1 MADQTDLMDV
11 AVDSAVAAFDVF
23 VAGETEDGSR
33 LLTFDPRTPVSATVV
48 WREGAP
54 DALLTVAQAEAETPG
69 IAWYALPPPAVAP
82 RTAAAEAPPE
92 DAVPVEAP
100 KVDEALVARQ
110 QATLDEVEERIG
122 EIEGRIAA
130 VMLRSM
136 TDDLFDDDEPE
147 VAADDEAKTA
157 SAGFVEPLGLVLARL
172 AALGE
177 PGNEAVEVRI
187 EELSGRLDALE
198 AAVADL
204 LADSG
209 PDEDL
214 DLPDPTATTV
224 DETLPRDEQGGG
236 HIAAAGRPKP
246 RPFDPSKFG
255 PGRPVDADGDGF
267 VYDGTIRQRPALPPL
282 PKGNGLAIRAPG
294 EWDDRV
300 RTPVREKAGR
310 SRGQWV
316 EVQESDHTLALPDG
330 RRVSVNVSGESAR
343 RNVLSAPTVST
354 GRKGEGIE
362 VRGRARTGEA
372 TWMLVDGDQT
382 FHGKVRTSSDHLV
395 ADELAMQP
403 DEPLEHFRERAKKWA
418 VDRATKRYPFSVG
431 DTVDEGGRRW
441 TVTGYTES
449 GNPLVRPIDSTSGKS
464 RAMLADKLIKVVD
477 PDDVV
482 EPGKPDG
489 LALRPP
495 PAFDV
500 DAFVADHPRQPGEN
514 FFDWQG
520 RIVADL
526 PPQLQSDVLF
536 KTREVYPPSKF
547 IADGIARWQTEHG
560 LPPLPDNLID
570 TPVDLEEA
578 DDVARFFEGAP
589 DMSDDPDVR
598 AAYEDFKA
606 QSAEQWD
613 FMTRPESE
621 GGMGITVDFTDQV
634 DPYATA
640 EEQRN
645 DLEQNHHLTI
655 QSGLGGDHSGTMT
668 QEEYDRFRAVHDV
681 FGHAGIGSGFDRHG
695 EYEAWLVH
703 AAMYRGQG
711 RRAMSTEY
719 HGVNSA
725 MWTGA
730 PGSPGTGKSVLL
742 PDEFGEPP
750 WLRADKLGGYSD
762 SYLLQLWYSKDQTP
776 QLRAELVSRGILPKA
791 AAVDDVDDV
800 DDGSQPDSSDPVDR
814 LIELLGL
821 TDKFAALFDTLPL
834 HELPED
840 EDR

>member
-1 MADQTDLMDV
+1 MADQTDLMDA

-54 DALLTVAQAEAETPG
+54 DALLTVAQVEQETPG
-69 IAWYALPPPAVAP
+69 IVWYALPPPAVAP
-82 RTAAAEAPPE
+82 RTAAADAPPE
-92 DAVPVEAP
+92 DAAPVEAP

-122 EIEGRIAA
+122 EIEGRVAA

-136 TDDLFDDDEPE
+136 TDELFDGDEPE

-177 PGNEAVEVRI
+177 PGNEDVQVRI

-224 DETLPRDEQGGG
+224 DETLPSDEQGGG

-246 RPFDPSKFG
+246 RPFDPSKFR

-282 PKGNGLAIRAPG
+282 PR
-294 EWDDRV
+294 
-300 RTPVREKAGR
+300 
-310 SRGQWV
+310 
-316 EVQESDHTLALPDG
+316 
-330 RRVSVNVSGESAR
+330 
-343 RNVLSAPTVST
+343 
-354 GRKGEGIE
+354 
-362 VRGRARTGEA
+362 
-372 TWMLVDGDQT
+372 
-382 FHGKVRTSSDHLV
+382 
-395 ADELAMQP
+395 
-403 DEPLEHFRERAKKWA
+403 
-418 VDRATKRYPFSVG
+418 
-431 DTVDEGGRRW
+431 
-441 TVTGYTES
+441 VTG
-449 GNPLVRPIDSTSGKS
+449 
-464 RAMLADKLIKVVD
+464 
-477 PDDVV
+477 
-482 EPGKPDG
+482 DG

-495 PAFDV
+495 PGFDV
-500 DAFVADHPRQPGEN
+500 DGFVADHPRQPGEN

-547 IADGIARWQTEHG
+547 IADGIDRWQTEHG
-560 LPPLPDNLID
+560 LPPLPDDLID

-578 DDVARFFEGAP
+578 DDVARFFENAP
-589 DMSDDPDVR
+589 DMSADPDVR

>member
-23 VAGETEDGSR
+23 VAGEAEDGSR

-54 DALLTVAQAEAETPG
+54 DALLTVTQAEQETPG
-69 IAWYALPPPAVAP
+69 IVWYALPPPAVAP
-82 RTAAAEAPPE
+82 RTAAADAPPE
-92 DAVPVEAP
+92 DAAPVEAP
-100 KVDEALVARQ
+100 KVDDALVARQ

-136 TDDLFDDDEPE
+136 TDELFDGDEPE
-147 VAADDEAKTA
+147 ADDDDEAKTA

-177 PGNEAVEVRI
+177 PGNEDVQVRI

-224 DETLPRDEQGGG
+224 DETLPSDEQGGG

-246 RPFDPSKFG
+246 RPFDPSKFR

-282 PKGNGLAIRAPG
+282 PR
-294 EWDDRV
+294 
-300 RTPVREKAGR
+300 
-310 SRGQWV
+310 
-316 EVQESDHTLALPDG
+316 
-330 RRVSVNVSGESAR
+330 
-343 RNVLSAPTVST
+343 
-354 GRKGEGIE
+354 
-362 VRGRARTGEA
+362 
-372 TWMLVDGDQT
+372 
-382 FHGKVRTSSDHLV
+382 
-395 ADELAMQP
+395 
-403 DEPLEHFRERAKKWA
+403 
-418 VDRATKRYPFSVG
+418 
-431 DTVDEGGRRW
+431 
-441 TVTGYTES
+441 VTG
-449 GNPLVRPIDSTSGKS
+449 
-464 RAMLADKLIKVVD
+464 
-477 PDDVV
+477 
-482 EPGKPDG
+482 DG

-495 PAFDV
+495 PGFDV
-500 DAFVADHPRQPGEN
+500 DGFVADHPRQPGEN

-547 IADGIARWQTEHG
+547 IADGIDRWQTEHG
-560 LPPLPDNLID
+560 LPPLPDDLID

-578 DDVARFFEGAP
+578 DEVARFFENAP
-589 DMSDDPDVR
+589 DMSADPDVR

-621 GGMGITVDFTDQV
+621 GGMGITVDFTDEV

>member
-54 DALLTVAQAEAETPG
+54 DALLTVAQVEQETPG
-69 IAWYALPPPAVAP
+69 IVWYALPPPAVAP

-246 RPFDPSKFG
+246 RPFDPSKFR

-282 PKGNGLAIRAPG
+282 PR
-294 EWDDRV
+294 
-300 RTPVREKAGR
+300 
-310 SRGQWV
+310 
-316 EVQESDHTLALPDG
+316 
-330 RRVSVNVSGESAR
+330 
-343 RNVLSAPTVST
+343 
-354 GRKGEGIE
+354 
-362 VRGRARTGEA
+362 
-372 TWMLVDGDQT
+372 
-382 FHGKVRTSSDHLV
+382 
-395 ADELAMQP
+395 
-403 DEPLEHFRERAKKWA
+403 
-418 VDRATKRYPFSVG
+418 
-431 DTVDEGGRRW
+431 
-441 TVTGYTES
+441 VTG
-449 GNPLVRPIDSTSGKS
+449 
-464 RAMLADKLIKVVD
+464 
-477 PDDVV
+477 
-482 EPGKPDG
+482 DG

-495 PAFDV
+495 PGFDV
-500 DAFVADHPRQPGEN
+500 DGFVADHPRQPGEN

-547 IADGIARWQTEHG
+547 IADGIDRWQTEHG
-560 LPPLPDNLID
+560 LPPLPDDLID

-578 DDVARFFEGAP
+578 DEVARFFENAP
-589 DMSDDPDVR
+589 DMSADPDVR

-621 GGMGITVDFTDQV
+621 GGMGITVDFTDEV

-668 QEEYDRFRAVHDV
+668 QDEYDRFRAVHDV

>member
-54 DALLTVAQAEAETPG
+54 DALLTVAQVEQETPG
-69 IAWYALPPPAVAP
+69 IVWYALPPPAVAP
-82 RTAAAEAPPE
+82 RTAAADAPPE
-92 DAVPVEAP
+92 DAAPVEAP

-136 TDDLFDDDEPE
+136 TDELFDGDEPE
-147 VAADDEAKTA
+147 ADDDDEAKTA

-177 PGNEAVEVRI
+177 PGNEDVQVRI

-224 DETLPRDEQGGG
+224 DETLPSDEQGGG

-246 RPFDPSKFG
+246 RPFDPSKFR

-282 PKGNGLAIRAPG
+282 PR
-294 EWDDRV
+294 
-300 RTPVREKAGR
+300 
-310 SRGQWV
+310 
-316 EVQESDHTLALPDG
+316 
-330 RRVSVNVSGESAR
+330 
-343 RNVLSAPTVST
+343 
-354 GRKGEGIE
+354 
-362 VRGRARTGEA
+362 
-372 TWMLVDGDQT
+372 
-382 FHGKVRTSSDHLV
+382 
-395 ADELAMQP
+395 
-403 DEPLEHFRERAKKWA
+403 
-418 VDRATKRYPFSVG
+418 
-431 DTVDEGGRRW
+431 
-441 TVTGYTES
+441 VTG
-449 GNPLVRPIDSTSGKS
+449 
-464 RAMLADKLIKVVD
+464 
-477 PDDVV
+477 
-482 EPGKPDG
+482 DG

-495 PAFDV
+495 PGFDV
-500 DAFVADHPRQPGEN
+500 DGFVADHPRQPGEN

-547 IADGIARWQTEHG
+547 IADGIDRWQTEHG
-560 LPPLPDNLID
+560 LPPLPDDLID

-578 DDVARFFEGAP
+578 DEVARFFENAP
-589 DMSDDPDVR
+589 DMSADPDVR

>member
-54 DALLTVAQAEAETPG
+54 DALLTVAQVEQETPG
-69 IAWYALPPPAVAP
+69 IVWYALPPPAVAP
-82 RTAAAEAPPE
+82 RTAAADAPPE
-92 DAVPVEAP
+92 DAAPVEAP
-100 KVDEALVARQ
+100 KVDDALVARQ

-136 TDDLFDDDEPE
+136 TDELFDGDEPE
-147 VAADDEAKTA
+147 ADDDDEAKTA

-177 PGNEAVEVRI
+177 PGNEDVQVRI

-224 DETLPRDEQGGG
+224 DETLPSDEQGGG

-246 RPFDPSKFG
+246 RPFDPSKFR

-282 PKGNGLAIRAPG
+282 PR
-294 EWDDRV
+294 
-300 RTPVREKAGR
+300 
-310 SRGQWV
+310 
-316 EVQESDHTLALPDG
+316 
-330 RRVSVNVSGESAR
+330 
-343 RNVLSAPTVST
+343 
-354 GRKGEGIE
+354 
-362 VRGRARTGEA
+362 
-372 TWMLVDGDQT
+372 
-382 FHGKVRTSSDHLV
+382 
-395 ADELAMQP
+395 
-403 DEPLEHFRERAKKWA
+403 
-418 VDRATKRYPFSVG
+418 
-431 DTVDEGGRRW
+431 
-441 TVTGYTES
+441 VTG
-449 GNPLVRPIDSTSGKS
+449 
-464 RAMLADKLIKVVD
+464 
-477 PDDVV
+477 
-482 EPGKPDG
+482 DG

-495 PAFDV
+495 PGFDV
-500 DAFVADHPRQPGEN
+500 DGFVADHPRQPGEN

-547 IADGIARWQTEHG
+547 IADGIDRWQTEHG
-560 LPPLPDNLID
+560 LPPLPDDLID

-578 DDVARFFEGAP
+578 DEVARFFENAP
-589 DMSDDPDVR
+589 DMSADPDVR

-668 QEEYDRFRAVHDV
+668 QEEYDRFRAVRDV

>member
-48 WREGAP
+48 WREGDP

-136 TDDLFDDDEPE
+136 TDELFDGDEPE
-147 VAADDEAKTA
+147 ADDDDEAKTA

-177 PGNEAVEVRI
+177 PGNEDVQVRI

-224 DETLPRDEQGGG
+224 DETLPSDEQGGG

-246 RPFDPSKFG
+246 RPFDPSKFR

-282 PKGNGLAIRAPG
+282 PR
-294 EWDDRV
+294 
-300 RTPVREKAGR
+300 
-310 SRGQWV
+310 
-316 EVQESDHTLALPDG
+316 
-330 RRVSVNVSGESAR
+330 
-343 RNVLSAPTVST
+343 
-354 GRKGEGIE
+354 
-362 VRGRARTGEA
+362 
-372 TWMLVDGDQT
+372 
-382 FHGKVRTSSDHLV
+382 
-395 ADELAMQP
+395 
-403 DEPLEHFRERAKKWA
+403 
-418 VDRATKRYPFSVG
+418 
-431 DTVDEGGRRW
+431 
-441 TVTGYTES
+441 VTG
-449 GNPLVRPIDSTSGKS
+449 
-464 RAMLADKLIKVVD
+464 
-477 PDDVV
+477 
-482 EPGKPDG
+482 DG

-495 PAFDV
+495 PGFDV
-500 DAFVADHPRQPGEN
+500 DGFVADHPRQPGEN

-547 IADGIARWQTEHG
+547 IADGIDRWQTEHG
-560 LPPLPDNLID
+560 LPPLPDDLID

-578 DDVARFFEGAP
+578 DEVARFFENAP
-589 DMSDDPDVR
+589 DMSADPDVR

>member
-54 DALLTVAQAEAETPG
+54 DALLTVAQVEQETPG
-69 IAWYALPPPAVAP
+69 IVWYALPPPAVAP
-82 RTAAAEAPPE
+82 RTAAADAPPE
-92 DAVPVEAP
+92 DAAPVEAP
-100 KVDEALVARQ
+100 KVDDALVARQ

-136 TDDLFDDDEPE
+136 TDELFDGDEPE
-147 VAADDEAKTA
+147 ADDDDEAKTA

-177 PGNEAVEVRI
+177 PGNEDVQVRI

-224 DETLPRDEQGGG
+224 DETLPSDEQGGG

-246 RPFDPSKFG
+246 RPFDPSKFR

-282 PKGNGLAIRAPG
+282 PR
-294 EWDDRV
+294 
-300 RTPVREKAGR
+300 
-310 SRGQWV
+310 
-316 EVQESDHTLALPDG
+316 
-330 RRVSVNVSGESAR
+330 
-343 RNVLSAPTVST
+343 
-354 GRKGEGIE
+354 
-362 VRGRARTGEA
+362 
-372 TWMLVDGDQT
+372 
-382 FHGKVRTSSDHLV
+382 
-395 ADELAMQP
+395 
-403 DEPLEHFRERAKKWA
+403 
-418 VDRATKRYPFSVG
+418 
-431 DTVDEGGRRW
+431 
-441 TVTGYTES
+441 VTG
-449 GNPLVRPIDSTSGKS
+449 
-464 RAMLADKLIKVVD
+464 
-477 PDDVV
+477 
-482 EPGKPDG
+482 DG

-495 PAFDV
+495 PGFDV
-500 DAFVADHPRQPGEN
+500 DGFVADHPRQPGEN

-547 IADGIARWQTEHG
+547 IADGIDRWQTEHG

>member
-1 MADQTDLMDV
+1 MD
-11 AVDSAVAAFDVF
+11 
-23 VAGETEDGSR
+23 G
-33 LLTFDPRTPVSATVV
+33 
-48 WREGAP
+48 
-54 DALLTVAQAEAETPG
+54 
-69 IAWYALPPPAVAP
+69 
-82 RTAAAEAPPE
+82 
-92 DAVPVEAP
+92 
-100 KVDEALVARQ
+100 
-110 QATLDEVEERIG
+110 
-122 EIEGRIAA
+122 
-130 VMLRSM
+130 
-136 TDDLFDDDEPE
+136 
-147 VAADDEAKTA
+147 
-157 SAGFVEPLGLVLARL
+157 
-172 AALGE
+172 
-177 PGNEAVEVRI
+177 
-187 EELSGRLDALE
+187 
-198 AAVADL
+198 
-204 LADSG
+204 
-209 PDEDL
+209 
-214 DLPDPTATTV
+214 
-224 DETLPRDEQGGG
+224 
-236 HIAAAGRPKP
+236 
-246 RPFDPSKFG
+246 
-255 PGRPVDADGDGF
+255 
-267 VYDGTIRQRPALPPL
+267 
-282 PKGNGLAIRAPG
+282 
-294 EWDDRV
+294 
-300 RTPVREKAGR
+300 
-310 SRGQWV
+310 
-316 EVQESDHTLALPDG
+316 
-330 RRVSVNVSGESAR
+330 
-343 RNVLSAPTVST
+343 
-354 GRKGEGIE
+354 
-362 VRGRARTGEA
+362 
-372 TWMLVDGDQT
+372 
-382 FHGKVRTSSDHLV
+382 
-395 ADELAMQP
+395 
-403 DEPLEHFRERAKKWA
+403 
-418 VDRATKRYPFSVG
+418 
-431 DTVDEGGRRW
+431 
-441 TVTGYTES
+441 
-449 GNPLVRPIDSTSGKS
+449 
-464 RAMLADKLIKVVD
+464 
-477 PDDVV
+477 
-482 EPGKPDG
+482 
-489 LALRPP
+489 
-495 PAFDV
+495 
-500 DAFVADHPRQPGEN
+500 FVADHPRQPGEN

-547 IADGIARWQTEHG
+547 IADGIDRWQTEHG
-560 LPPLPDNLID
+560 LPPLPDDLID

-578 DDVARFFEGAP
+578 DEVARFFENAP
-589 DMSDDPDVR
+589 DMSADPDVR

-621 GGMGITVDFTDQV
+621 GGMGITVDFTDEV

-668 QEEYDRFRAVHDV
+668 QDEYDRFRAVHDV

>member
-1 MADQTDLMDV
+1 MADQTDLMDA

-23 VAGETEDGSR
+23 VAGEAEDGSR

-54 DALLTVAQAEAETPG
+54 DALLTVTQAEQETPG
-69 IAWYALPPPAVAP
+69 IVWYALPPPAVAS
-82 RTAAAEAPPE
+82 RTAAADAPPE
-92 DAVPVEAP
+92 DAAPVEAP
-100 KVDEALVARQ
+100 KVDDALVARQ

-136 TDDLFDDDEPE
+136 TDELFDGDEPE
-147 VAADDEAKTA
+147 ADDDDEAKTA

-177 PGNEAVEVRI
+177 PGNEDVQVRI

-224 DETLPRDEQGGG
+224 DETLPSDEQGGG

-246 RPFDPSKFG
+246 RPFDPSKFR

-282 PKGNGLAIRAPG
+282 PR
-294 EWDDRV
+294 
-300 RTPVREKAGR
+300 
-310 SRGQWV
+310 
-316 EVQESDHTLALPDG
+316 
-330 RRVSVNVSGESAR
+330 
-343 RNVLSAPTVST
+343 
-354 GRKGEGIE
+354 
-362 VRGRARTGEA
+362 
-372 TWMLVDGDQT
+372 
-382 FHGKVRTSSDHLV
+382 
-395 ADELAMQP
+395 
-403 DEPLEHFRERAKKWA
+403 
-418 VDRATKRYPFSVG
+418 
-431 DTVDEGGRRW
+431 
-441 TVTGYTES
+441 VTG
-449 GNPLVRPIDSTSGKS
+449 
-464 RAMLADKLIKVVD
+464 
-477 PDDVV
+477 
-482 EPGKPDG
+482 DG

-495 PAFDV
+495 PGFDV
-500 DAFVADHPRQPGEN
+500 DGFVADHPRQPGEN

-547 IADGIARWQTEHG
+547 IADGIDRWQTEHG
-560 LPPLPDNLID
+560 LPPLPDDLID